1 MEQGRTT
8 LRLDIAG
15 YERVMEGADMRASV
29 LTLGPGQCVPWH
41 YHSGITDS
49 FVCLDGP
56 MEVET
61 RAPRATHRLAPGQRC
76 EVAPMTAHTVRGV
89 DGGPCRFLL
98 MQGVGVYD
106 NVAVG
111 GADNVAVGG
120 ADKVAVG
127 GAG

>member
-1 MEQGRTT
+1 MQEGARGI
-8 LRLDIAG
+8 RLAIAG

-29 LTLGPGQCVPWH
+29 LTLAASECVPWH
-41 YHSGITDS
+41 YHSTITDS
-49 FVCLDGP
+49 FVCLEGP

-61 RAPRATHRLAPGQRC
+61 RAPRAVHRLVSGQRC
-76 EVAPMTAHTVRGV
+76 EVAPKTAHTVRGV

-111 GADNVAVGG
+111 
-120 ADKVAVG
+120 
-127 GAG
+127 